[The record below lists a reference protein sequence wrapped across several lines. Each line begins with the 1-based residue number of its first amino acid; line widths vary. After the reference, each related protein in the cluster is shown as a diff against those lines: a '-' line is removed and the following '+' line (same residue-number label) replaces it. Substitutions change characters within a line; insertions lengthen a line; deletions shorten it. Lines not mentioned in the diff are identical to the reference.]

1 MSSRRVM
8 QRSYS
13 GDGRTGLNNGDDVSG
28 SSGSSRPASRS
39 YLSDVRPESRSTLC
53 SVMAQLTEETQPT
66 IDVTLKSK
74 AVSEKSK
81 VTFTCEVRG
90 HPIPDVIWYKDDV
103 QLDRYCGLPKYEI
116 FRNGPNHSLHIYNC
130 TMEDAAIYQ
139 ASASN
144 TKGIVSCSGV
154 LEVGL
159 MNEYLIHQRYF
170 SKLKQKAETRRREL
184 GVQENQGVAEQ
195 ENQGVAEQENQGVAE
210 QENQGVAEQE
220 PLRNLSPDR
229 SQRKRRSP
237 MAPHF
242 SAPSSMEEVSAT
254 TGEHHALP
262 GPGAQAAVEARL
274 RDPTSA
280 ETVEKPAP
288 VANGTSAAPTV
299 NGHAGVTENGGKG
312 ITYVYDSVQ
321 KVFAAH
327 QPKTPFAKKKIKI
340 SNSAEGVKA
349 DAQGERVSEER
360 SSNVRACE
368 TQAPTELVNTQGP
381 LEEVME
387 VERSIPSTPL
397 DLAPPANT
405 EAGQKRA
412 TETVLNVDKT
422 PSKEDKIC
430 LDTAVG
436 RLQRA
441 EVPTQ
446 KKKPVPNTR
455 PVNVSPAVS
464 LRNRHGAH
472 GTESKQDKLVHQ
484 EKVGDRDTKKN
495 YLDSR
500 SQKSSPKVSPA
511 QRQPAQRQPAQ
522 VVTPQQ
528 PLSSNKKQTDIKRSG
543 VTAGD
548 IAVRPT
554 AAEHQTP
561 STVAP
566 QSRTAASV
574 ATSLPAVGPLKHS
587 DSSCPTRQETTLQRC
602 LSPGDAENAFP
613 QSPGEPGGKKETS
626 SRLENVSVSE
636 PQQLAEVC
644 DPVLHE
650 LMNCFAFPTQA
661 RSVPQASI
669 L

>member
-1 MSSRRVM
+1 
-8 QRSYS
+8 
-13 GDGRTGLNNGDDVSG
+13 
-28 SSGSSRPASRS
+28 
-39 YLSDVRPESRSTLC
+39 
-53 SVMAQLTEETQPT
+53 
-66 IDVTLKSK
+66 
-74 AVSEKSK
+74 
-81 VTFTCEVRG
+81 
-90 HPIPDVIWYKDDV
+90 
-103 QLDRYCGLPKYEI
+103 
-116 FRNGPNHSLHIYNC
+116 
-130 TMEDAAIYQ
+130 MEDAAIYQ

-184 GVQENQGVAEQ
+184 DG
-195 ENQGVAEQENQGVAE
+195 

-254 TGEHHALP
+254 TGELHALP
-262 GPGAQAAVEARL
+262 GPGAQAAAEARL

-288 VANGTSAAPTV
+288 APVANGTSAAPTV
-299 NGHAGVTENGGKG
+299 NGHARVTENGGKG

-340 SNSAEGVKA
+340 SNSEEGVKA
-349 DAQGERVSEER
+349 DAPGERVSEER

-397 DLAPPANT
+397 DSAPPANT

-436 RLQRA
+436 RLQGT
-441 EVPTQ
+441 EVPMQ

-472 GTESKQDKLVHQ
+472 GTDSKQDKLVRQ
-484 EKVGDRDTKKN
+484 ERVGDGDAKKK

-500 SQKSSPKVSPA
+500 SQKPSPKVSPA

-522 VVTPQQ
+522 VATPQQ
-528 PLSSNKKQTDIKRSG
+528 PLSSNKKQTDIKRNG

-566 QSRTAASV
+566 QSCTAASV
-574 ATSLPAVGPLKHS
+574 ATSSPAVRPPKHS
-587 DSSCPTRQETTLQRC
+587 DSSCPTRQETTLHRC

-636 PQQLAEVC
+636 PQQLAEVR